1 MRHYRRSYSGSIRMK
16 TILFRILFVIL
27 AAAFITFS
35 TIFLGT
41 YLQKKVD
48 AAEAARNTSEPA
60 QEQILSRPVRPD
72 SAASS
77 REVSGAGLKLR
88 NYHTEDAVVAAVN
101 ALAEH
106 YDTLLVHLGNSDGN
120 LLYTS
125 PALCSLL
132 RIAAPEESPEL
143 ALIRSALTAAKSQNL
158 HLCAVMDTSFG
169 RLDPGTAEQI
179 DAALFTELASF
190 GVDEILLTNT
200 VLDPENIPEDALA
213 DYLADCRTLTDGS
226 CEIGVLLDNEV
237 FLNFNNAH
245 AIQTIASAADF
256 LGIDMTS
263 YETITPDAL
272 YEQMR
277 DSITSLYGSFSIY
290 NMRVI
295 LSTSDN
301 DLLAAQAQAV
311 RDSDLPRLCFTDNVL
326 PEVLNY
332 TTRVLPADEP
342 EEAPAEETAAAV
354 QPEANPY
361 AVGTA
366 EDTADGSPEEL
377 PAEEDISGSGSDY
390 DSGNG
395 SEGVGD
401 SWYYDED
408 GNRIRP
414 WY

>member
-1 MRHYRRSYSGSIRMK
+1 MK
-16 TILFRILFVIL
+16 TIMFRILFVIL
-27 AAAFITFS
+27 VAAVITFS

-41 YLQKKVD
+41 YLQKKVE
-48 AAEAARNTSEPA
+48 AAEAALNTAEPS
-60 QEQILSRPVRPD
+60 QEQITSRPVRPD

-77 REVSGAGLKLR
+77 REVSAAGLKLR

-101 ALAEH
+101 TLAEH
-106 YDTLLVHLGNSDGN
+106 YDTLIVHLGNADGN

-125 PALCSLL
+125 PALCSRL
-132 RIAAPEESPEL
+132 RIAAPENDPEL
-143 ALIRSALTAAKSQNL
+143 ALIRSALTAAKSKNL

-169 RLDPGTAEQI
+169 LLERGTDEQI
-179 DAALFTELASF
+179 DGILFAELASF

-200 VLDPENIPEDALA
+200 VLDPENIPEDDLA
-213 DYLADCRTLTDGS
+213 DYLAGCMTVADGS
-226 CEIGVLLDNEV
+226 CEIGVLLDDEV

-256 LGIDMTS
+256 IGIDMTS
-263 YETITPDAL
+263 YETISADAL
-272 YEQMR
+272 YKQMR
-277 DSITSLYGSFSIY
+277 DTITSLYGSFSIY
-290 NMRVI
+290 NMRVV

-311 RDSDLPRLCFTDNVL
+311 RDSDLPRLCFMDNVL
-326 PEVLNY
+326 PDQLNY

-354 QPEANPY
+354 PPESNPY
-361 AVGTA
+361 AVGIADEEPEPEPPEPGSA
-366 EDTADGSPEEL
+366 EEA
-377 PAEEDISGSGSDY
+377 PAEEVPSD
-390 DSGNG
+390 DSN
-395 SEGVGD
+395 VGD

>member
-1 MRHYRRSYSGSIRMK
+1 MK
-16 TILFRILFVIL
+16 TIMFRILFVIL
-27 AAAFITFS
+27 AAAVITFS
-35 TIFLGT
+35 SIFLGT

-48 AAEAARNTSEPA
+48 AAEAALNTAEPS
-60 QEQILSRPVRPD
+60 QEQMTSRPVRPD

-77 REVSGAGLKLR
+77 REVSAAGLKLR

-106 YDTLLVHLGNSDGN
+106 YDTLIVHLGNTDGR

-125 PALCSLL
+125 PALCSRL
-132 RIAAPEESPEL
+132 RIAAPEEDAEL
-143 ALIRSALTAAKSQNL
+143 ALIRSALTAAKSKNL
-158 HLCAVMDTSFG
+158 YLCAVMDTSFG
-169 RLDPGTAEQI
+169 LLERGTDEQI
-179 DAALFTELASF
+179 DGTLFAELASF

-200 VLDPENIPEDALA
+200 VLDPENIPEDDLA
-213 DYLADCRTLTDGS
+213 DYLAGCMTAADGS
-226 CEIGVLLDNEV
+226 CAIGVLLDDEV

-256 LGIDMTS
+256 IGIDMTS
-263 YETITPDAL
+263 YETISADAL
-272 YEQMR
+272 YEQMK
-277 DSITSLYGSFSIY
+277 DTITSLYGSFSIY
-290 NMRVI
+290 NMRVV

-326 PEVLNY
+326 PDALNY
-332 TTRVLPADEP
+332 TTRVLPDDEPEEASAEETTAGVQPESNPYAVGIADEP
-342 EEAPAEETAAAV
+342 EEPEPSPAAETPAEDDLS
-354 QPEANPY
+354 
-361 AVGTA
+361 G
-366 EDTADGSPEEL
+366 DGS
-377 PAEEDISGSGSDY
+377 
-390 DSGNG
+390 
-395 SEGVGD
+395 VGD